1 MANFRVELPSRF
13 RRCRSRFVLATTFGR
28 RQLRKRFC
36 ASLARASFHT
46 GPTAD
51 IDHLWDTASAVT
63 KSVFLGATRAKSLDY
78 PLDKRSAL
86 VTRSSSSKDIQPLL
100 GVLPPEF
107 SL

>member
-1 MANFRVELPSRF
+1 
-13 RRCRSRFVLATTFGR
+13 VLATTFGR
-28 RQLRKRFC
+28 RQLRKTISAPPLPERVF
-36 ASLARASFHT
+36 T
-46 GPTAD
+46 QDPTAD

-78 PLDKRSAL
+78 PFGQTVRTGERAHL
-86 VTRSSSSKDIQPLL
+86 VRKIYSRYL